1 MPEEKSVKNGEES
14 LQFEIITDKFSKE
27 KEDLS
32 RLVETTSQIP
42 HKQENYWK
50 SKTSR
55 IKQKCIPSIKEW

>member
-32 RLVETTSQIP
+32 RLVETASQIP
-42 HKQENYWK
+42 HKQENY
-50 SKTSR
+50 
-55 IKQKCIPSIKEW
+55 